1 MNPQPDPI
9 VGEFFA
15 FLFVAGIM
23 FYTYKSYLEGKS
35 INIAKLDNFVIG
47 YIEETPVQT
56 QIIEKHYQTHK
67 EIKPVKIIEKKTE
80 KVRIEKV
87 VETKPS
93 FESQQLYVDCIDALV
108 ALGMKKGEAKRKAK
122 FVFSNMDP
130 QPSTIQDFLRIAL
143 GMPS

>member
-9 VGEFFA
+9 IGQFFA
-15 FLFVAGIM
+15 FVFIIGIII
-23 FYTYKSYLEGKS
+23 YTYKAYLEGKS
-35 INIAKLDNFVIG
+35 ININQLDNFVIG
-47 YIEETPVQT
+47 YIEESPVQT
-56 QIIEKHYQTHK
+56 HIIEKHYKTSK
-67 EIKPVKIIEKKTE
+67 EVQPVRIIEKKTE
-80 KVRIEKV
+80 RVRTERVI
-87 VETKPS
+87 ETKPS
-93 FESQQLYVDCIDALV
+93 FESQQLYVDCIDALI